1 MEIKFDQVKSIANGI
16 YNADFKKLLK
26 TLVIVILFSITGIA
40 IFFCYQIAKNT
51 QITQALVEN
60 MFNEQDEA
68 SQLAVRDNIVTP
80 QIQKDI
86 SRLCYSVNADRVIII
101 EFHNGKVNGTNLP
114 FTFMDMSYE
123 EVNDLRGVERIAD
136 NYLNVPISH
145 YKYPE
150 RLRQVK
156 CELVTTEE
164 MQNYDRLLASKM
176 LIEHGQIGCFGYLIS
191 NGKPIGILACF
202 WDNKN
207 DCPENCVDIVKNY
220 AIIISNILDMSK
232 IK

>member
-26 TLVIVILFSITGIA
+26 TLVIVILFSITGIT

-60 MFNEQDEA
+60 
-68 SQLAVRDNIVTP
+68 
-80 QIQKDI
+80 
-86 SRLCYSVNADRVIII
+86 YSVNADRVIIM

-164 MQNYDRLLASKM
+164 MQNYDSLLASKM

>member
-40 IFFCYQIAKNT
+40 IFLCYQIAKNT

-60 MFNEQDEA
+60 MFNDQDEA

-80 QIQKDI
+80 QVQRNIN
-86 SRLCYSVNADRVIII
+86 RLCYSINADRVIIM

-123 EVNDLRGVERIAD
+123 EVNDLRGVERIASK
-136 NYLNVPISH
+136 YLNVPISH

-150 RLRQVK
+150 RLRSVK
-156 CELVTTEE
+156 CELVTTEDME
-164 MQNYDRLLASKM
+164 QYDRLLASNM
-176 LIEHGQIGCFGYLIS
+176 IMERTQIGCFSYLIS

-202 WDNKN
+202 WDNKK
-207 DCPENCVDIVKNY
+207 DCPENCVDIVRNY
-220 AIIISNILDMSK
+220 TIIISNILDMSK
-232 IK
+232 LK